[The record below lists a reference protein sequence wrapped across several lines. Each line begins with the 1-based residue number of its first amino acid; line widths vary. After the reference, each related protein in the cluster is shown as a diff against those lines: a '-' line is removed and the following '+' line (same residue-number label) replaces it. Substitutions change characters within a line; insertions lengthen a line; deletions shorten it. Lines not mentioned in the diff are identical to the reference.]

1 MRKLLLSALLLC
13 AAVPSVFSQTA
24 TVYTP
29 SESNLE
35 ARRNF
40 SKDRFGIFI
49 HWGIYSMF
57 AQGEWYLNAGINEH
71 EYSKVAQAFYPHR
84 FNANEW
90 AKAIKASGA
99 RYVTFTSRHHDSFS
113 MFKTAASPYNIVE
126 ATPFGRDV
134 TAELAQALHNNDLSL
149 HFYYSILDWK
159 RTDYPLGRT
168 GRRTGRVMQENYDSY
183 FDFMKKQLCEL
194 LSNYGNVRGIWLDG
208 YWDHDS
214 DTIPFDWRME
224 ELYEYV
230 HSLNPAC
237 IIGNNHHISPLRG
250 EDFQMFERDLPG
262 ENKAG
267 LSGQEISR
275 LPLEMCQTMNGMWG
289 YKVSDQNYKT
299 TRELVHLLI
308 RSAAKGSN
316 LLLNIGPQPDGTLP
330 DTAVA
335 RLRGMGE
342 WLSRYGESIYDT
354 DAGCVDEQ
362 DWGVSTQRG
371 DTCYLHVLNG
381 AKNIS
386 FPMKWRISEVK
397 GFYNG
402 TSFTWHQDKKTGMTT
417 VDLSEGANAR
427 KGVDTYDNIVLVVL
441 KKGRKKI

>member
-1 MRKLLLSALLLC
+1 MKKLLSVLLFSWLLSTNIQ
-13 AAVPSVFSQTA
+13 SQEA
-24 TVYTP
+24 FVYTP

-35 ARRNF
+35 ARRQF
-40 SKDRFGIFI
+40 SNDRFGIFI

-71 EYSKVAQAFYPHR
+71 EYSKVSQAFYPHR
-84 FNANEW
+84 FDAGEW
-90 AKAIKASGA
+90 ARAIKASGA

-113 MFKTAASPYNIVE
+113 MFKTAASPYNIVD

-134 TAELAQALHNNDLSL
+134 AAELAEALHQENLSL

-168 GRRTGRVMQENYDSY
+168 GRRTGRIMHENYETY
-183 FDFMKKQLCEL
+183 FDFMKQQLAEL
-194 LSNYGNVRGIWLDG
+194 LSNYGKVRGIWLDG

-214 DTIPFDWRME
+214 DSIPFDWRME

-230 HSLNPAC
+230 HRLQPAC
-237 IIGNNHHISPLRG
+237 LIGNNHHISPLRG

-299 TRELVHLLI
+299 TKELVHLLI

-316 LLLNIGPQPDGTLP
+316 LLLNVGPQPDGTLP

-335 RLRGMGE
+335 RLKGMGE
-342 WLSRYGESIYDT
+342 WLSVYGETIYGT
-354 DAGCVDEQ
+354 EAGCVEEQ
-362 DWGVSTQRG
+362 EWGVSTQR
-371 DTCYLHVLNG
+371 DNVCYLHVLNG
-381 AKNIS
+381 AKRIE
-386 FPMKWRISEVK
+386 FPMKWRISDAKIFKDGTRVK
-397 GFYNG
+397 
-402 TSFTWHQDKKTGMTT
+402 WQQDKKTGYVQMELPN
-417 VDLSEGANAR
+417 DGKAPSAPES
-427 KGVDTYDNIVLVVL
+427 YDYVVAITL
-441 KKGRKKI
+441 KNFPK